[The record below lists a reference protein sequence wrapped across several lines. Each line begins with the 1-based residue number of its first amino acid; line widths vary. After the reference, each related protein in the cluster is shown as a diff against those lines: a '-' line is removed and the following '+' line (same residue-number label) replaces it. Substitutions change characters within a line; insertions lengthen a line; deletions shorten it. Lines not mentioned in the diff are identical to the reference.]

1 MSLPS
6 LFGDGELP
14 EELSVAE
21 LNRRARS
28 AVEGSFGGAV
38 FVRGE
43 LVEFKI
49 WRSGHW
55 YFTLRDADA
64 SVRCMLWKQQAAGVL
79 KRHGQ
84 PPADG
89 MEVLVRGKPTLWEEK
104 GEYRLT
110 ATDIVPTALL
120 GAKALELERVRAA
133 LKADGFLDPDRKR
146 PLPPLARRIAVVTSP
161 DGAALRDIITVARNR
176 WSAVEIVLVGAQVQG
191 EGAPASL
198 VRALGLVNRID
209 AVDLCI
215 VGRGGGAR
223 EDLGAFNAE
232 PVCRA
237 LAAVRVPTISA
248 VGHETDVSLSD
259 LVADARAATPSAAAE
274 LAVPERRALVHRV
287 DGFGVRLAAGLRRRT
302 RVAEERLARTGDRLH
317 ASLSRMIEARRGRV
331 DRAAAQLDALSPLRV
346 LARGYSVAQDD
357 TGRVLSRAADFPSG
371 RQFRLRVS
379 DGAVPAR
386 AE

>member
-14 EELSVAE
+14 EELTVAE
-21 LNRRARS
+21 LNRQAKS
-28 AVEGSFGGAV
+28 AVEGAFGNSV

-64 SVRCMLWKQQAAGVL
+64 SVRCMLWKPQAAGVL
-79 KRHGQ
+79 KRNGQ
-84 PPADG
+84 APADG
-89 MEVLVRGKPTLWEEK
+89 MEVLVRGRPTLWEEK

-110 ATDIVPTALL
+110 ATDIIPTALL

-133 LKADGFLDPDRKR
+133 LKADGLLDPERKR
-146 PLPPLARRIAVVTSP
+146 PLPPFARRIAVVTSP
-161 DGAALRDIITVARNR
+161 DGAALRDIIIVTRTR
-176 WSAVEIVLVGAQVQG
+176 WRAVELVLVGAQVQG
-191 EGAPASL
+191 EGAVASL
-198 VRALGLVNRID
+198 VRALELVNRIEGVD
-209 AVDLCI
+209 ACI
-215 VGRGGGAR
+215 IGRGGGAK
-223 EDLGAFNAE
+223 EDLAAFNAE

-259 LVADARAATPSAAAE
+259 LVADLRAPTPSAAAE
-274 LAVPERRALVHRV
+274 MAVPDRAALLHRV

-302 RVAEERLARTGDRLH
+302 RVAEERLARSGDRLQS
-317 ASLSRMIEARRGRV
+317 ALGRLVEARRNQVERL
-331 DRAAAQLDALSPLRV
+331 AAQLDALSPLRV
-346 LARGYSVAQDD
+346 LARGYSVAQDEQ
-357 TGRVLSRAADFPSG
+357 GRVLFHAADFPTG
-371 RQFRLRVS
+371 RRFQLRVS
-379 DGAVPAR
+379 DGTVPAR
-386 AE
+386 TE

>member
-14 EELSVAE
+14 EELTVAE
-21 LNRRARS
+21 LNRLAKG
-28 AVEGSFGGAV
+28 AVEGAFGNSV

-79 KRHGQ
+79 KRNGQ
-84 PPADG
+84 APADG
-89 MEVLVRGKPTLWEEK
+89 LEVLVRGRPTLWEEK

-110 ATDIVPTALL
+110 ATDIIPTALL

-133 LKADGFLDPDRKR
+133 LKADGLLDPERKR
-146 PLPPLARRIAVVTSP
+146 PLPPFARRIAVVTSP
-161 DGAALRDIITVARNR
+161 DGAALRDIIIVTRKR
-176 WSAVEIVLVGAQVQG
+176 WSAVELVLVGAQVQG
-191 EGAPASL
+191 EGAVASL
-198 VRALGLVNRID
+198 VRALEVVNRIEGVD
-209 AVDLCI
+209 ACI
-215 VGRGGGAR
+215 IGRGGGAK
-223 EDLGAFNAE
+223 EDLAAFNAE

-259 LVADARAATPSAAAE
+259 LVADLRAPTPSAAAE
-274 LAVPERRALVHRV
+274 MAVPDRAALLHRV
-287 DGFGVRLAAGLRRRT
+287 DGFGGRLAAGLRRRT

-317 ASLSRMIEARRGRV
+317 AALGRMIEARHNRV
-331 DRAAAQLDALSPLRV
+331 ERLAAQLDALSPLRV

-357 TGRVLSRAADFPSG
+357 AGRVLFHAADFPTG
-371 RQFRLRVS
+371 RRFHLRVS
-379 DGAVPAR
+379 DGSVPAR
-386 AE
+386 TE

>member
-14 EELSVAE
+14 EELTVTE
-21 LNRRARS
+21 LNRQAKS
-28 AVEGSFGGAV
+28 AVEGAFGNSV

-64 SVRCMLWKQQAAGVL
+64 SIRCMLWKQQAAGLL
-79 KRHGQ
+79 KRQGQ
-84 PPADG
+84 APTDG
-89 MEVLVRGKPTLWEEK
+89 MEVLVRGRPTLWEEK

-110 ATDIVPTALL
+110 ATDIIPTALL

-133 LKADGFLDPDRKR
+133 LKADGLLDPERKR
-146 PLPPLARRIAVVTSP
+146 PLPPFARRIAVVTSP
-161 DGAALRDIITVARNR
+161 DGAALRDIIIVTRNR
-176 WSAVEIVLVGAQVQG
+176 WSAVELVLVGAQVQG
-191 EGAPASL
+191 EGAVASL
-198 VRALGLVNRID
+198 VRALGLVNGIP
-209 AVDLCI
+209 DLDICI
-215 VGRGGGAR
+215 VGRGGGAK
-223 EDLGAFNAE
+223 EDLAAFNAE

-248 VGHETDVSLSD
+248 VGHETDISLSD
-259 LVADARAATPSAAAE
+259 LVADLRAATPSAAAE
-274 LAVPERRALVHRV
+274 MAVPDRGALLHRV

-302 RVAEERLARTGDRLH
+302 RVAEERLARTGDRLQS
-317 ASLSRMIEARRGRV
+317 ALGRLIEVRRTRV
-331 DRAAAQLDALSPLRV
+331 ERAAAQLDALSPLRV

-357 TGRVLSRAADFPSG
+357 AGRVLWHAADFPTG
-371 RQFRLRVS
+371 RRFLLRVS
-379 DGAVPAR
+379 DGSVPAR

>member
-14 EELSVAE
+14 EELTVAE
-21 LNRRARS
+21 LNRQAKS
-28 AVEGSFGGAV
+28 AVEGAFGHSV

-43 LVEFKI
+43 LVEFKV

-79 KRHGQ
+79 KRSGQ
-84 PPADG
+84 VPTDG
-89 MEVLVRGKPTLWEEK
+89 MEVLVRGRPTLWEEK

-110 ATDIVPTALL
+110 ATDIIPTALL
-120 GAKALELERVRAA
+120 GSKALELERVRAA
-133 LKADGFLDPDRKR
+133 LKADGLLDPERKR
-146 PLPPLARRIAVVTSP
+146 PLPPFARRIAVVTSP
-161 DGAALRDIITVARNR
+161 DGAALRDIIIVTRKR
-176 WSAVEIVLVGAQVQG
+176 WSAVELVLVGAQVQG
-191 EGAPASL
+191 EGAVASL
-198 VRALGLVNRID
+198 VRALGLVNRIPGVD
-209 AVDLCI
+209 ACI
-215 VGRGGGAR
+215 IGRGGGAK
-223 EDLGAFNAE
+223 EDLAAFNAE

-237 LAAVRVPTISA
+237 LAAVRVPTVSA

-259 LVADARAATPSAAAE
+259 LVADLRAPTPSAAVE
-274 LAVPERRALVHRV
+274 MVVPDRAALLHRV

-317 ASLSRMIEARRGRV
+317 AALGRLVEARRHRV
-331 DRAAAQLDALSPLRV
+331 ERLAAQLDALSPLRV

-357 TGRVLSRAADFPSG
+357 EGRVLFHAKDFPTG
-371 RQFRLRVS
+371 RRFHLRVS
-379 DGAVPAR
+379 DGTVPAR
-386 AE
+386 TE

>member
-1 MSLPS
+1 MTHPS

-21 LNRRARS
+21 LNRRAKG
-28 AVEGSFGGAV
+28 AVEGTFAGAV

-64 SVRCMLWKQQAAGVL
+64 SIRCTLWKQQAAGVL
-79 KRHGQ
+79 RRHGQ
-84 PPADG
+84 PPTDG
-89 MEVLVRGKPTLWEEK
+89 MEVLVRGRPTLWEEK

-133 LKADGFLDPDRKR
+133 LKADGLLDPDRKR
-146 PLPPLARRIAVVTSP
+146 PLPPLVRRVAVVTSP
-161 DGAALRDIITVARNR
+161 DGAALRDIITVTRKR
-176 WSAVEIVLVGAQVQG
+176 WRAVELVLVPAQVQG
-191 EGAPASL
+191 EGAVPSL
-198 VRALGLVNRID
+198 ARALDLVNRVEGI
-209 AVDLCI
+209 DLCI
-215 VGRGGGAR
+215 VGRGGGAK

-248 VGHETDVSLSD
+248 VGHETDVSLCD

-274 LAVPERRALVHRV
+274 MAVPDRGALVHRV
-287 DGFGVRLAAGLRRRT
+287 DGLGVRLAAGLRRRT
-302 RVAEERLARTGDRLH
+302 RVAEERLARTADRLH
-317 ASLSRMIEARRGRV
+317 ASLTRMIEARRNRV

-357 TGRVLSRAADFPSG
+357 AGRVLWHAADFPSG
-371 RQFRLRVS
+371 RRFRLRVS
-379 DGAVPAR
+379 DGTVPAS

>member
-1 MSLPS
+1 MTLPS

-21 LNRRARS
+21 LNRRARD
-28 AVEGSFGGAV
+28 AVEGEFGGAV

-84 PPADG
+84 PPSDG
-89 MEVLVRGKPTLWEEK
+89 MEVLVRGRPSLWEEK

-110 ATDIVPTALL
+110 ASDIIPTELL
-120 GAKALELERVRAA
+120 GAKAQELERVRAA
-133 LKADGFLDPDRKR
+133 LTADGLLDPARKR
-146 PLPPLARRIAVVTSP
+146 SLPPFARRIAVVTSP
-161 DGAALRDIITVARNR
+161 DGAALRDIIIVARNR
-176 WSAVEIVLVGAQVQG
+176 WSAVEIVVVGAQVQG
-191 EGAPASL
+191 EGAATSL
-198 VRALGLVNRID
+198 ARALGLVNRID
-209 AVDLCI
+209 GVELCI
-215 VGRGGGAR
+215 VGRGGGAKG
-223 EDLGAFNAE
+223 DLDAFNAE
-232 PVCRA
+232 QVCRA

-274 LAVPERRALVHRV
+274 MAVPDGAAVVQRV

-302 RVAEERLARTGDRLH
+302 RVAEERLVRTGDRLQG
-317 ASLSRMIEARRGRV
+317 ALARLIEARRSRV
-331 DRAAAQLDALSPLRV
+331 ERVAAQLDALSPLRV

-357 TGRVLSRAADFPSG
+357 DGRVLSHAADFSSG
-371 RQFRLRVS
+371 RPFRLRVS
-379 DGAVPAR
+379 DGTVPAR

>member
-14 EELSVAE
+14 EELTVAE
-21 LNRRARS
+21 LNRQAKS
-28 AVEGSFGGAV
+28 AVEGAFGNSV

-64 SVRCMLWKQQAAGVL
+64 SIRCMLWKQQAAGVL
-79 KRHGQ
+79 KRQGQ
-84 PPADG
+84 APTDG
-89 MEVLVRGKPTLWEEK
+89 MEVLVRGRPTLWEEK

-110 ATDIVPTALL
+110 ATDIIPTALL
-120 GAKALELERVRAA
+120 GSKALELERVRAA
-133 LKADGFLDPDRKR
+133 LKADGLLDPDRKR
-146 PLPPLARRIAVVTSP
+146 PLPPFARRIAVVTSP
-161 DGAALRDIITVARNR
+161 DGAALRDIIIVTRNR
-176 WSAVEIVLVGAQVQG
+176 WSAVELVLVGAQVQG
-191 EGAPASL
+191 EGAVNSL
-198 VRALGLVNRID
+198 VRALTLVNGIPDLD
-209 AVDLCI
+209 ACI
-215 VGRGGGAR
+215 IGRGGGAK
-223 EDLGAFNAE
+223 EDLAAFNAE

-274 LAVPERRALVHRV
+274 MAVPDRAALLHRV

-302 RVAEERLARTGDRLH
+302 RVAEERLARTGDRLQS
-317 ASLSRMIEARRGRV
+317 SLGRLIEVRRSRVE
-331 DRAAAQLDALSPLRV
+331 RAAAQLDALSPLRV
-346 LARGYSVAQDD
+346 LGRGYSVAQDD
-357 TGRVLSRAADFPSG
+357 HGRVLWHTADFSSG
-371 RQFRLRVS
+371 RPFRLRVS
-379 DGAVPAR
+379 DGSVPAR

>member
-14 EELSVAE
+14 EELTVAE
-21 LNRRARS
+21 LNRRAKS
-28 AVEGSFGGAV
+28 VVEGAFGGSV

-64 SVRCMLWKQQAAGVL
+64 SIRCMLWKQQAAGVL

-84 PPADG
+84 APADG
-89 MEVLVRGKPTLWEEK
+89 MEVLVRGRPTLWEEK

-110 ATDIVPTALL
+110 ASDIIPTALL
-120 GAKALELERVRAA
+120 GSKALELARVRAA
-133 LKADGFLDPDRKR
+133 LTADGLLAPERKR
-146 PLPPLARRIAVVTSP
+146 PLPAFARRIAVVTSP
-161 DGAALRDIITVARNR
+161 DGAALRDMIIVTRNR
-176 WSAVEIVLVGAQVQG
+176 WSAVELILVPAQVQG
-191 EGAPASL
+191 DGAVASL
-198 VRALGLVNRID
+198 VHALELVNRID
-209 AVDLCI
+209 GLDACI
-215 VGRGGGAR
+215 IGRGGGAK

-248 VGHETDVSLSD
+248 VGHETDISLSD
-259 LVADARAATPSAAAE
+259 LVADVRAATPSAAAE
-274 LAVPERRALVHRV
+274 IVVPDRAALLHRV
-287 DGFGVRLAAGLRRRT
+287 DGLGVRLGAGLRRRT
-302 RVAEERLARTGDRLH
+302 RVAEERLSRTGDRLQS
-317 ASLSRMIEARRGRV
+317 ALGRLIEVRRHRV
-331 DRAAAQLDALSPLRV
+331 ERAAAQLDALSPLRV
-346 LARGYSVAQDD
+346 LARGYGVAQDD
-357 TGRVLSRAADFPSG
+357 AGRVLSHVTDFPSG
-371 RQFRLRVS
+371 RPFRLRVS
-379 DGAVPAR
+379 DGSVPAR

>member
-1 MSLPS
+1 MTLPS

-14 EELSVAE
+14 EELSVSE
-21 LNRRARS
+21 LNRRAKG
-28 AVEGSFGGAV
+28 AVEGAFASTV

-79 KRHGQ
+79 KRNGQ

-89 MEVLVRGKPTLWEEK
+89 MEVLVRGRPSLWEEK

-110 ATDIVPTALL
+110 ASDIVPTSLL
-120 GAKALELERVRAA
+120 GSKALELERVRAA
-133 LKADGFLDPDRKR
+133 LQADGLFDQGRKR

-161 DGAALRDIITVARNR
+161 DGAALRDIIIVTRKR
-176 WSAVEIVLVGAQVQG
+176 WSAVELVLVGAQVQG
-191 EGAPASL
+191 EGAVASL

-209 AVDLCI
+209 GVDLCI
-215 VGRGGGAR
+215 VGRGGGAK
-223 EDLGAFNAE
+223 EDLGAFNTE

-237 LAAVRVPTISA
+237 LAAVKVPTISA
-248 VGHETDVSLSD
+248 VGHETDISLSD
-259 LVADARAATPSAAAE
+259 LVADVRAATPSAAAE
-274 LAVPERRALVHRV
+274 LAVPDRAALVHRV
-287 DGFGVRLAAGLRRRT
+287 DGLGLRLGAGLRRRT
-302 RVAEERLARTGDRLH
+302 RVAEERLARTGDRLQG
-317 ASLSRMIEARRGRV
+317 ALLRMIEARRSRV
-331 DRAAAQLDALSPLRV
+331 DRAAAQLDALSPLKV
-346 LARGYSVAQDD
+346 LARGYSVAQDEA
-357 TGRVLSRAADFPSG
+357 GRVLWHKADFSSG
-371 RQFRLRVS
+371 RPFRLRVS
-379 DGAVPAR
+379 DGSVPAR

>member
-1 MSLPS
+1 VSLPS

-14 EELSVAE
+14 EELTVTE
-21 LNRRARS
+21 LNRQAKS
-28 AVEGSFGGAV
+28 AVEGAFGNSV

-64 SVRCMLWKQQAAGVL
+64 SIRCMLWKQQAAGLL
-79 KRHGQ
+79 KRQGQ
-84 PPADG
+84 APTDG
-89 MEVLVRGKPTLWEEK
+89 MEVLVRGRPTLWEEK

-110 ATDIVPTALL
+110 ATDIIPTALL

-133 LKADGFLDPDRKR
+133 LKADGLLDPERKR
-146 PLPPLARRIAVVTSP
+146 PLPPFARRIAVVTSP
-161 DGAALRDIITVARNR
+161 DGAALRDIIIVTRNR
-176 WSAVEIVLVGAQVQG
+176 WSAVELVLVGAQVQG
-191 EGAPASL
+191 EGAVASL
-198 VRALGLVNRID
+198 VRALGLVNGIP
-209 AVDLCI
+209 DLDICI
-215 VGRGGGAR
+215 VGRGGGAK
-223 EDLGAFNAE
+223 EDLAAFNAE

-248 VGHETDVSLSD
+248 VGHETDISLSD
-259 LVADARAATPSAAAE
+259 LVADLRAATPSAAAE
-274 LAVPERRALVHRV
+274 MAVPDRGALLHRV

-302 RVAEERLARTGDRLH
+302 RVAEERLARTGDRLQS
-317 ASLSRMIEARRGRV
+317 ALGRLIEVRRTRV
-331 DRAAAQLDALSPLRV
+331 ERAAAQLDALSPLRV

-357 TGRVLSRAADFPSG
+357 AGRVLWHAADFPTG
-371 RQFRLRVS
+371 RRFLLRVS
-379 DGAVPAR
+379 DGSVPAR

>member
-14 EELSVAE
+14 EELTVAE
-21 LNRRARS
+21 LNRQAKS
-28 AVEGSFGGAV
+28 AVEGAFGNSV

-64 SVRCMLWKQQAAGVL
+64 SIRCMLWKQQAAGLL
-79 KRHGQ
+79 KRQGQ
-84 PPADG
+84 PPTDG
-89 MEVLVRGKPTLWEEK
+89 MEVLVRGRPTLWEEK

-110 ATDIVPTALL
+110 ATDIIPTALL

-133 LKADGFLDPDRKR
+133 LKADGLLDPDRKR
-146 PLPPLARRIAVVTSP
+146 PLPPFARRIAIVTSP
-161 DGAALRDIITVARNR
+161 DGAALRDIIIVARNR
-176 WSAVEIVLVGAQVQG
+176 WSAVELVLVGAQVQG
-191 EGAPASL
+191 EGAVNSL
-198 VRALGLVNRID
+198 VRALTLVNGIPDLD
-209 AVDLCI
+209 ACI
-215 VGRGGGAR
+215 IGRGGGAK
-223 EDLGAFNAE
+223 EDLAAFNAE

-274 LAVPERRALVHRV
+274 MAVPDRAALLHRV

-302 RVAEERLARTGDRLH
+302 RVAEERLARTGDRLQS
-317 ASLSRMIEARRGRV
+317 SLGRLIEVRRSRVE
-331 DRAAAQLDALSPLRV
+331 RAAAQLDALSPLRV
-346 LARGYSVAQDD
+346 LGRGYSVAQDD
-357 TGRVLSRAADFPSG
+357 HGRVLWHTADFSSG
-371 RQFRLRVS
+371 RPFRLRVS
-379 DGAVPAR
+379 DGSVPAR

>member
-14 EELSVAE
+14 EELTVAE
-21 LNRRARS
+21 LNRQAKS
-28 AVEGSFGGAV
+28 AVEGAFGNAV

-64 SVRCMLWKQQAAGVL
+64 SIRCMLWKQQAAGLL
-79 KRHGQ
+79 KRQGQ
-84 PPADG
+84 PPTDG
-89 MEVLVRGKPTLWEEK
+89 MEVLVRGRPTLWEEK
-104 GEYRLT
+104 GEFRLT
-110 ATDIVPTALL
+110 ATDIIPTALL
-120 GAKALELERVRAA
+120 GSKALELERVRAA
-133 LKADGFLDPDRKR
+133 LKADGLFDPDRKR
-146 PLPPLARRIAVVTSP
+146 PLPPFARRIAIVTSP
-161 DGAALRDIITVARNR
+161 DGAALRDIIIVTRNR
-176 WSAVEIVLVGAQVQG
+176 WSAVELVLVGAQVQG
-191 EGAPASL
+191 EGAVSSL
-198 VRALGLVNRID
+198 VRALGLVNGIPDLD
-209 AVDLCI
+209 ACI
-215 VGRGGGAR
+215 IGRGGGAK
-223 EDLGAFNAE
+223 EDLAAFNAE

-274 LAVPERRALVHRV
+274 MAVPDRTALLHRV

-302 RVAEERLARTGDRLH
+302 RVAEERLARTGDRLQS
-317 ASLSRMIEARRGRV
+317 SLGRLIEVRRSRVE
-331 DRAAAQLDALSPLRV
+331 RAAAQLDALSPLRV
-346 LARGYSVAQDD
+346 LGRGYSVAQDD
-357 TGRVLSRAADFPSG
+357 NGRVLWHAADFSSG
-371 RQFRLRVS
+371 RTFRLRVS
-379 DGAVPAR
+379 DGSVPAR